1 MTFPPPRSSRS
12 ATAPPPIS
20 NIPPLDLPFQGRD
33 DQIARLL
40 ELFEQ
45 YGHVLLHDGVAL
57 VQGFGK
63 TQVAIAYCRAY
74 TRRYDVAWWFSC
86 RGETDDDRL
95 CGLLEEQYQELREE
109 RARTFGAKV
118 EHRPDNRWLF
128 VYDDVSNPDRV
139 YEHFVPGTG
148 HRLVTSRS
156 CGETWG
162 SNRLELGGMTVE
174 QSSRLL
180 LDQAENLSSK
190 QAKHLASLMNGHPA
204 QLLAVAEEVRR
215 TSYEECARMLT
226 PAPQADPD
234 TPPGGMLAIPR
245 PRDDASG
252 APLSVAE
259 RRTLVAALA
268 RSPVG
273 RDRDRW
279 NVWLEAV
286 RQMIKPTELAGVSDG
301 GHFKDRIISVVNFAL
316 AQRNPKV
323 MQALAD
329 ALDLWGDEEGIA
341 DVRRLVDKA
350 VDAWNGDQGR

>member
-45 YGHVLLHDGVAL
+45 YGHVLLHDGVAP

-95 CGLLEEQYQELREE
+95 CGLLEEQYQALREE
-109 RARTFGAKV
+109 RARAFGAKV

-180 LDQAENLSSK
+180 LDQAENLGSK

-215 TSYEECARMLT
+215 TSYERCARILT
-226 PAPQADPD
+226 PAPPTDPD
-234 TPPGGMLAIPR
+234 TPPGGIVVIPQ
-245 PRDDASG
+245 PRDDSSG
-252 APLSVAE
+252 APLSGVE
-259 RRTLVAALA
+259 RRHSRTGPGPLA
-268 RSPVG
+268 GGAHQGIVG
-273 RDRDRW
+273 H
-279 NVWLEAV
+279 
-286 RQMIKPTELAGVSDG
+286 LAGVRAAD
-301 GHFKDRIISVVNFAL
+301 DR
-316 AQRNPKV
+316 
-323 MQALAD
+323 AD
-329 ALDLWGDEEGIA
+329 ATGRCERRRTAQGPHYLGRQLRPRPAESEGDA
-341 DVRRLVDKA
+341 SPR
-350 VDAWNGDQGR
+350 GRPGSLG